1 MRRVPKESYPLA
13 HTASDVSLSYPFT
26 VPEGHLWVMGDN
38 RTASQDSR
46 YFGAIPKS
54 SVTGR
59 AAMIYWPF
67 NEIKLLS

>member
-1 MRRVPKESYPLA
+1 
-13 HTASDVSLSYPFT
+13 
-26 VPEGHLWVMGDN
+26 MGDN

-46 YFGAIPKS
+46 YFGAIQVS